1 MTELDTD
8 ILDRGGRLKRIA
20 LATLIGGAFTFVVLS
35 AMINSGRGP
44 QQDPVGQASVV
55 IMGVIMFVLVSSVAH
70 RLILRV
76 REAKK
81 KAAANRR

>member
-8 ILDRGGRLKRIA
+8 ILDRGGRLKRIG
-20 LATLIGGAFTFVVLS
+20 LAMLVGGAITFVVLS

-44 QQDPVGQASVV
+44 QQDPIGQASVV
-55 IMGVIMFVLVSSVAH
+55 IMGVIMFVLLSSVTH
-70 RLILRV
+70 RVITRV

-81 KAAANRR
+81 KARTGR